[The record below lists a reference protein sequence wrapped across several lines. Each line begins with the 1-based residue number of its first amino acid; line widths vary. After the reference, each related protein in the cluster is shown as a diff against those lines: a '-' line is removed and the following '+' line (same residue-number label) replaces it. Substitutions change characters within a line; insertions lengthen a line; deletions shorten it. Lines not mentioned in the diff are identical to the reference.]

1 MFCHQLFRDA
11 CLLLADVLRVSHT
24 GKRPGVKLPLP
35 LNDLGQKKGV
45 EFFSFGAQIDRV
57 AAPGERDERLT
68 SQGVLERSQL
78 TFGSVSRTRQPFH
91 REDERLGFLQ
101 EALETTLPGNSCL
114 ISLHQLNNQFVLSL
128 NREGRLVPRERNVPL
143 EKTSI
148 ICLLVWFANG
158 KTTSRPSGPELQLH

>member
-57 AAPGERDERLT
+57 AAPGEKDEGLT
-68 SQGVLERSQL
+68 SQGE
-78 TFGSVSRTRQPFH
+78 TKGSGSH
-91 REDERLGFLQ
+91 
-101 EALETTLPGNSCL
+101 EAGW
-114 ISLHQLNNQFVLSL
+114 SLH
-128 NREGRLVPRERNVPL
+128 
-143 EKTSI
+143 
-148 ICLLVWFANG
+148 
-158 KTTSRPSGPELQLH
+158 